1 MQECGIKVFNF
12 SRSTQMLYLPFL
24 LLSGTKI
31 RLNSLGFLM
40 NLSHFCF
47 HPRHAAL
54 EGYIHQFLYTYR
66 FFCTA
71 EQLLQFIMDKF
82 LCAAR

>member
-1 MQECGIKVFNF
+1 MVSGKKKFEFTWICH
-12 SRSTQMLYLPFL
+12 YLMIF
-24 LLSGTKI
+24 
-31 RLNSLGFLM
+31 FF
-40 NLSHFCF
+40 HFCF
-47 HPRHAAL
+47 QFRHAAL

-82 LCAAR
+82 LSAAR